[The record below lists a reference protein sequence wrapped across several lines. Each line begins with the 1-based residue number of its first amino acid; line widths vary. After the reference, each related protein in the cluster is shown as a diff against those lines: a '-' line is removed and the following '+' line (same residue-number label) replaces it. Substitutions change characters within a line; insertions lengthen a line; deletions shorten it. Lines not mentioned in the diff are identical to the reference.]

1 MDIAGVGNDDVF
13 RVSDL
18 GTMQRCPRQ
27 LGYRRLGT
35 VEDPRPL
42 KIRPSAT
49 MLGGQAI
56 DNTLNELFEQKIK
69 GLNGLRGSALTDY
82 FVTTL
87 RKITEENTREGP
99 LTGDPD
105 PDVEHDGVRVLPVYE
120 RDIAPVIDPVSVQE
134 VGKRTIADRPRGEF
148 DRRPDKDITLVG
160 HLDLVRRAQ
169 DGHRIVS
176 DHKFTSKAPSQ
187 MEAGKSQQMHSYAY
201 LKDGEEEHKAGHVE
215 LILLRRLKR
224 GPEVATT
231 SAFITEGQ
239 KVAVEHAVQTTAA
252 LYRARYFPM
261 ADPSSW
267 ACSPD
272 WCGYYKTICRGRVG
286 GPLPI
291 PGEAIP
297 PRN

>member
-1 MDIAGVGNDDVF
+1 MDITGEGNDDVF

-56 DNTLNELFEQKIK
+56 DNTLNELFEQKIR
-69 GLNGLRGSALTDY
+69 GVNGLRGSALVDY

-87 RKITEENTREGP
+87 RRITDENTREGP
-99 LTGDPD
+99 LTGEPD
-105 PDVEHDGVRVLPVYE
+105 PDVEKDGTAVLPVYE

-134 VGKRTIADRPRGEF
+134 VGKKTIQGSGGTLRP
-148 DRRPDKDITLVG
+148 PPVTLVG
-160 HLDLVRRAQ
+160 HLDLVRRAA

-224 GPEVATT
+224 GPEVATS
-231 SAFITEGQ
+231 SAFVTAGQ

-267 ACSPD
+267 ACSPE
-272 WCGYYKTICRGRVG
+272 WCGYWKLCRGRAN

-291 PGEAIP
+291 PGETIP
-297 PRN
+297 PVSR

>member
-1 MDIAGVGNDDVF
+1 MDITGEGNDDVF

-56 DNTLNELFEQKIK
+56 DSTLNELFEQKIR
-69 GLNGLRGSALTDY
+69 GVNGLRGSALVDY

-87 RKITEENTREGP
+87 RRITDENTREGP
-99 LTGDPD
+99 LTGEPD
-105 PDVEHDGVRVLPVYE
+105 PDVEKDGTAVLPVYE

-134 VGKRTIADRPRGEF
+134 VGKKTIQGSGGTLRP
-148 DRRPDKDITLVG
+148 PPVTLVG
-160 HLDLVRRAQ
+160 HLDLVRRAA

-224 GPEVATT
+224 GPEVATS
-231 SAFITEGQ
+231 SAFVTAGQ

-267 ACSPD
+267 ACSPE
-272 WCGYYKTICRGRVG
+272 WCGYWKLCRGRAN

-291 PGEAIP
+291 PGETIP
-297 PRN
+297 PVSR

>member
-1 MDIAGVGNDDVF
+1 MDITGEGNDDVF

-56 DNTLNELFEQKIK
+56 DNTLNELFEQKIR
-69 GLNGLRGSALTDY
+69 GVNGLRGSALVDY

-87 RKITEENTREGP
+87 RRITDENTREGP
-99 LTGDPD
+99 LTGEPD
-105 PDVEHDGVRVLPVYE
+105 PDVEKDGTAVLPVYE
-120 RDIAPVIDPVSVQE
+120 RGIAPVIDPVSVQE
-134 VGKRTIADRPRGEF
+134 VGKKTIQGSGGTLRP
-148 DRRPDKDITLVG
+148 PPVTLVG
-160 HLDLVRRAQ
+160 HLDLVRRAA

-224 GPEVATT
+224 GPEVATS
-231 SAFITEGQ
+231 SAFVTAGQ

-267 ACSPD
+267 ACSPE
-272 WCGYYKTICRGRVG
+272 WCGYWKLCRGRAN

-291 PGEAIP
+291 PGETIP
-297 PRN
+297 PVSR

>member
-1 MDIAGVGNDDVF
+1 MDITGEGNDDVF

-56 DNTLNELFEQKIK
+56 DNTLNELFEQKIR
-69 GLNGLRGSALTDY
+69 GVNGLRGSALVDY

-87 RKITEENTREGP
+87 RRITDENTREGP
-99 LTGDPD
+99 LTGEPD
-105 PDVEHDGVRVLPVYE
+105 PDVEKDGTAVLPVYE

-134 VGKRTIADRPRGEF
+134 VGKKTIRYPNSHRAYDV
-148 DRRPDKDITLVG
+148 TLVG
-160 HLDLVRRAQ
+160 HLDLVRRAA

-224 GPEVATT
+224 GPEVATS
-231 SAFITEGQ
+231 SAFVTAGQ

-267 ACSPD
+267 ACSPE
-272 WCGYYKTICRGRVG
+272 WCGYWKLCRGRAN

-297 PRN
+297 PVSR

>member
-1 MDIAGVGNDDVF
+1 MDITGEGNDDVF

-56 DNTLNELFEQKIK
+56 DNTLNELFEQKIR
-69 GLNGLRGSALTDY
+69 GVNGLRGSALVDY

-87 RKITEENTREGP
+87 RRITDENTQEGP
-99 LTGDPD
+99 LTGEPD
-105 PDVEHDGVRVLPVYE
+105 PDVEKDGTAVLPVYE

-134 VGKRTIADRPRGEF
+134 VGKKTIQGSGGTLRP
-148 DRRPDKDITLVG
+148 PPVTLVG
-160 HLDLVRRAQ
+160 HLDLVRRAA

-224 GPEVATT
+224 GPEVATS
-231 SAFITEGQ
+231 SAFVTAGQ

-267 ACSPD
+267 ACSPE
-272 WCGYYKTICRGRVG
+272 WCGYWKLCRGRAN

-297 PRN
+297 PVSR